1 MYFVISTHKKTRYYK
16 FDGREPIEVDTIE
29 LTNEIIDGW
38 RSEAVIVNPMQ
49 AISEL
54 YKHQIPHFLTK
65 KEAREMA
72 VKHELKSFKY
82 QKIGS

>member
-1 MYFVISTHKKTRYYK
+1 MYFVISTHTKTRYYK
-16 FDGREPIEVDTIE
+16 FDGRGPIEISSIE
-29 LTNEIIDGW
+29 LTNETVNGW
-38 RSEAVIVNPMQ
+38 SSEPVIVNPMQ

-54 YKHQIPHFLTK
+54 YRHQIPYFLTK
-65 KEAREMA
+65 KEARRMA

>member
-1 MYFVISTHKKTRYYK
+1 MYFVISTHTKPRYYK
-16 FDGREPIEVDTIE
+16 FDGKEPIDVDTIR
-29 LTNEIIDGW
+29 LTNETLNGW
-38 RSEAVIVNPMQ
+38 RSEAVIANPMQ

-54 YKHQIPHFLTK
+54 YKHQIPYFSTK
-65 KEAREMA
+65 KEARDMA